1 MRWILATL
9 LAILATAVICM
20 PQAVKADAGD
30 ATAVDPMQASA
41 GDFLDADLD
50 ALEKAA
56 RDAYDAKDY
65 KAAAQFY
72 LELLRHD
79 IRNGVIIY
87 NLARCYGKMGDAG
100 LASRYLERSARTGF
114 DACSQ
119 AIWDPDFDS
128 VRDTPVFDET
138 LRLLYE
144 LAKMEEV
151 DAKGKLEL
159 VSGTA
164 LMKCYVHLP
173 DDYDPAKK
181 YTLLVG
187 LHGYGDNADNFTMLW
202 EGFTKHD
209 FIFAVLEA
217 PYPVPSAGPLT
228 FSWTTGLPDDK
239 GSWESSAIASTE
251 YIANAVT
258 RLKSEYSVGETYLL
272 GFSQG
277 CTMAFAAGVLNYNGF
292 NGLIC
297 VAGSLEAEIVSDADL
312 AKAKNLRIFI
322 AHGDKDDAIPLAA
335 SEAARDKLLAL
346 GYDVNFLKFA
356 GNHRM
361 SVGPLQAAERWMM
374 HEI

>member
-1 MRWILATL
+1 MRWILATV
-9 LAILATAVICM
+9 LAILITAVICT
-20 PQAVKADAGD
+20 PHAVKADAGD
-30 ATAVDPMQASA
+30 ATALDPMQASA

-87 NLARCYGKMGDAG
+87 NLARCYGMLGDAG

-119 AIWDPDFDS
+119 AIWDPDFES
-128 VRDTPVFDET
+128 VRDTPIFDET

-144 LAKMEEV
+144 LAKQDEIN
-151 DAKGKLEL
+151 AKGKLKMINAP
-159 VSGTA
+159 SYK
-164 LMKCYVHLP
+164 KCYVHLP

-181 YTLLVG
+181 YTLLIG

-217 PYPVPSAGPLT
+217 PYPVSSAGALT
-228 FSWTTGLPDDK
+228 YSWTVGMPEDEK
-239 GSWESSAIASTE
+239 FWEQAALASSDYVVSAA
-251 YIANAVT
+251 AQ
-258 RLKSEYSVGETYLL
+258 LQSEYSVGETYLL

-277 CTMAFAAGVLNYNGF
+277 ATMAYVTGVVHHNSI

-297 VAGSLEAEIVSDADL
+297 IAGSLEAEIVTDADL
-312 AKAKNLRIFI
+312 AAAKNLRIFI
-322 AHGDKDDAIPLAA
+322 AHGDKDDAIALSA
-335 SEAARDKLLAL
+335 SEAARDRLLAL

-356 GNHRM
+356 GTHRI
-361 SVGPLQAAERWMM
+361 SVGPLQAAERWMK
-374 HEI
+374 HEL